1 MKLKKQFIVREIMG
15 DNVLVPCG
23 DTAMDFNGLVTL
35 NETAL
40 DVWRLLPEAEDEQ
53 ALVDAMLDIYEV
65 DEQTLRKDIEAFLSD
80 LRKAEIIE

>member
-53 ALVDAMLDIYEV
+53 ALVDAMMEIYDV
-65 DEQTLRKDIEAFLSD
+65 DEPTLKKDIEAFLGD
-80 LRKAEIIE
+80 LRRAEIIE